1 MRDKYQYLFFDAAA
15 MGGAHGHADALN
27 VEWMWK
33 NQLFFTDTGRY
44 TYEEGKWRRYFK
56 STRAHNTVTVDGLD
70 QTPYLFT
77 QQWGEPEAQATT
89 LRWESNDSYH
99 FIDASQDGYTHLPD
113 PVTHRR
119 WMLAGWKPLYYSL
132 WIGWRRKQSILWSNV
147 FTCIRKRI
155 LR

>member
-1 MRDKYQYLFFDAAA
+1 

-44 TYEEGKWRRYFK
+44 TYEEGEWRRYFK

-70 QTPYLFT
+70 QTPYLST
-77 QQWGEPEAQATT
+77 QQWGEPEAQATA

-119 WMLAGWKPLYYSL
+119 WMLAGARNSYIINCRLAGGRCRAYAGATFSPSSASGYYT
-132 WIGWRRKQSILWSNV
+132 GNE
-147 FTCIRKRI
+147 
-155 LR
+155 